1 LAIILILKTLFE
13 VIMSWPKEI
22 PYERYP
28 SDLTDE
34 EWEIVEPLLEKL
46 DSYTTGRPRQVDL
59 REVLNAIFYLNK
71 TGCPWRY
78 LPKCFPAPTVV
89 SYYYH
94 KWVDRNIL
102 EQINSE
108 IRQHV
113 RKELGRN
120 ENPSAGIIDS
130 QTVKGTPESIQESG
144 FDGGKLIKG
153 RKRHIVVDT
162 IGCLIVVLVHA
173 ANIHDSRASREVLAA
188 LFSIVGAIQKIW
200 ADSAY
205 KGQEFV
211 QWVKDQFNCIFEV
224 VEKKKTGKGFQVL
237 PRRWV
242 VERTFAWLG
251 RSRRLSKDYERK
263 PTSSEGQ
270 VYIASS
276 RLMLRRICKERALLR
291 EAALA
296 ST

>member
-1 LAIILILKTLFE
+1 VISRWSRFGVAEELVAGHDFIHAALPPWAAHGFKAPLRRSPIKAPGSAGGYLLE

-34 EWEIVEPLLEKL
+34 EWEIVKPLLEKL
-46 DSYTTGRPRQVDL
+46 DPYTTGRPRKVDL

-78 LPKCFPAPTVV
+78 LPTCFPAPSLV

-94 KWVDRNIL
+94 QWVDRNIL
-102 EQINSE
+102 ERIHTE

-120 ENPSAGIIDS
+120 EHPSAGIIDS

-144 FDGGKLIKG
+144 FDGGKRIQG

-162 IGCLIVVLVHA
+162 IGYLIVVLVHA

-188 LFSIVGAIQKIW
+188 LFSEAVQKLI
-200 ADSAY
+200 Y
-205 KGQEFV
+205 
-211 QWVKDQFNCIFEV
+211 
-224 VEKKKTGKGFQVL
+224 
-237 PRRWV
+237 
-242 VERTFAWLG
+242 
-251 RSRRLSKDYERK
+251 
-263 PTSSEGQ
+263 
-270 VYIASS
+270 
-276 RLMLRRICKERALLR
+276 
-291 EAALA
+291 
-296 ST
+296 